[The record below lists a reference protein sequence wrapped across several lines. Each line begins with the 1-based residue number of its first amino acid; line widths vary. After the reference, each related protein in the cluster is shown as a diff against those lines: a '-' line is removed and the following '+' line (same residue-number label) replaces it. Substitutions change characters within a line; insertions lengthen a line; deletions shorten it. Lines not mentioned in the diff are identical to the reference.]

1 MKIFNK
7 ISADDFFQNYW
18 QKKPL
23 VIRDAIS
30 NFISPLD
37 PDELAGLA
45 CEEEIDSRLI
55 LEMGGTKPWEVIS
68 GPLSEEI
75 LKNLPQS
82 NWSLSVQG
90 VDRLIPDVSK
100 LLSYFK
106 FLPNWLLDD
115 VLVSY
120 APDKGSVGAHID
132 NYDVFILQ
140 GQGKRRWLLG
150 AKPEFDEKYQEG
162 LDIRLLE
169 TFKPELEWELN
180 SGDLLYIPTR
190 FAHHGIAVGECLNY
204 SIGFRAPTDGELIRS
219 FSSWAIEN
227 EIVENFFSQSNM
239 SFQQSSSEITQ
250 NSLDQLAE
258 HMKVFIESPDFKLW
272 FGKHITEP
280 KTFLSPLEE
289 ELYLSKEQLVQK
301 LKSGEVL
308 VPAAGLKRSWINSG
322 EPMLFIEGE
331 KIELPKSLN
340 SEILAFLCDS
350 NKIEIEDISNFNKSS
365 DDILQLLT
373 LTYNMGYFIFEE
385 EL

>member
-30 NFISPLD
+30 DFISPLD

-45 CEEEIDSRLI
+45 CEEEIESRLI
-55 LEMGGTKPWEVIS
+55 LEMGGEKPWEVIS

-75 LKNLPQS
+75 LKNLPPS
-82 NWSLSVQG
+82 NWSLAVQG

-100 LLSYFK
+100 LLSYFR

-115 VLVSY
+115 VMVSY

-140 GQGKRRWLLG
+140 AQGKRRWLLG
-150 AKPEFDEKYQEG
+150 AKPEYNEKYQEG

-169 TFKPELEWELN
+169 TFEPELEWELN
-180 SGDLLYIPTR
+180 SGDILYIPIR
-190 FAHHGIAVGECLNY
+190 FAHHGIAIGECLNY
-204 SIGFRAPTDGELIRS
+204 SIGFRAPTDGELVRS

-227 EIVENFFSQSNM
+227 EMSEEFFSQSNM
-239 SFQQSSSEITQ
+239 SLQQSSSEITE
-250 NSLDQLAE
+250 NSLNQLAH
-258 HMKVFIESPDFKLW
+258 HMKAFIDSSDFKQW

-280 KTFLSPLEE
+280 KTFLSPFEE
-289 ELYLSKEQLVQK
+289 DLCLSNEQLMQK

-322 EPMLFIEGE
+322 VPMLFIEGE
-331 KIELPKSLN
+331 KIELPKSLS

-350 NKIEIEDISNFNKSS
+350 NEIRIEDVLNFDNSS
-365 DDILQLLT
+365 EKILQLLS
-373 LTYNMGYFIFEE
+373 LIYNKGYLVFEE